1 MGNSLFGIG
10 VSALQT
16 SQRALS
22 TVSHNIANVNNP
34 AFSRQR
40 NDITARAPQFID
52 GGFKGTGVQ
61 VSDIRRSVNQFLVAD
76 IRSGTANLERLNTV
90 NDLASRLDNLVA
102 SPDAGLSPAIDA
114 FFSAVQ
120 DVANDPVST
129 APRSVLLS
137 QADALVERFAGL
149 DGQFASIESSI
160 NSRVGQAV
168 SLINGFAENLAT
180 LNGDI
185 RRAVSVSTNS
195 QPNDLL
201 DQRDE
206 LLRQLS
212 ELVDV
217 AVLEQA
223 DRTVNV
229 SIGSGQPI
237 VVDTFAN
244 RLAVTGNE
252 FDPTRSEVALAN
264 VPGNPVISQF
274 IRGGELGGLLE
285 VRETLIDPARNIFG
299 RIAVGLADTVNAQ
312 HRQGLDLQGNLG
324 GAFFN
329 DLADTS
335 AAVSASSRNT
345 GTAAVEAVITDIGQ
359 LTTSDYRLERNGST
373 FSLTR
378 LSDGVV
384 TNVSADFTG
393 LPAAATT
400 TVDGIELTVTGTVD
414 EGDGFLIRPTRFAA
428 RDLAT
433 EISNPLN
440 IAAGS
445 PAASAAA
452 VDNAG
457 LGAVSP
463 AAVVDPVAYAPDDYE
478 IVLADATG
486 AAGGG
491 RGTFSDTGIDDT
503 LTLGYDLSI
512 DGVIV
517 YRQNVADI
525 PLADAAAIAA
535 EINDDT
541 VTTGVRALVE
551 GGSLFLTRD
560 PATTGD
566 IVVRETLT
574 GASDAGDTITGY
586 FGGALSGAADTSELT
601 FSAAADSYVVLDGG
615 ANAIASDAYSSGAPI
630 EFSGIRV
637 AVEGEPVNGDV
648 FTVTPNTFGV
658 GDNRN
663 ALALA
668 DLQIATVLNGGTAN
682 FQDAY
687 GELVVQIGGTTREAG
702 INLSAQRTLLDNTQA
717 ARSAVSGV
725 NLDEEAA
732 DLLLFQ
738 QSYQAAA
745 RIIST
750 ADTIFQELLSVTRG

>member
-1 MGNSLFGIG
+1 MANSLFGIG

-16 SQRALS
+16 SQRALN

-34 AFSRQR
+34 AFSRQS
-40 NDITARAPQFID
+40 NDITARDSQFIG

-61 VSDIRRSVNQFLVAD
+61 VSDIRRAVDQFLVAD
-76 IRSGTANLERLNTV
+76 IRSGTASLERLSTV
-90 NDLASRLDNLVA
+90 NDLAAQLDNLVA

-114 FFSAVQ
+114 FFGAVQ

-137 QADALVERFAGL
+137 QADALVQRFAGL
-149 DGQFASIESSI
+149 NGQFDSIEASI
-160 NSRVGQAV
+160 NTRTGQAV
-168 SLINGFAENLAT
+168 NLINRFAENLAT

-185 RRAVSVSTNS
+185 RRAVSVSTTS

-217 AVLEQA
+217 DVVEQA

-229 SIGSGQPI
+229 SIGTGQPI
-237 VVDTFAN
+237 VVDSFAN

-252 FDPTRSEVALAN
+252 FDPTRVEVTLAN

-274 IRGGELGGLLE
+274 IRGGEVGGLLE
-285 VRETLIDPARNIFG
+285 ARETLIDPARNIFG
-299 RIAVGLADTVNAQ
+299 RIAVGISDTVNAQ
-312 HRQGLDLQGNLG
+312 HRRGLDLQGNLG

-329 DLADTS
+329 DLADTT

-345 GTAAVEAVITDIGQ
+345 GTASGAAVIADVGQ
-359 LTTSDYRLERNGST
+359 LTTSDYRLERNGAA
-373 FSLTR
+373 FSITR
-378 LSDGVV
+378 LSDGAV
-384 TNVSADFTG
+384 TDVSADFAG

-400 TVDGIELTVTGTVD
+400 TVDGVEVTITGAVD
-414 EGDGFLIRPTRFAA
+414 DGDRFLIRPTRFAA
-428 RDLAT
+428 RDLDTA
-433 EISNPLN
+433 ISNPLN
-440 IAAGS
+440 IAAAS

-452 VDNAG
+452 VGNAG
-457 LGAVSP
+457 LGEVSP
-463 AAVVDPVAYAPDDYE
+463 AAVVDPAAFVADDYE
-478 IVLADATG
+478 IVLADATA

-491 RGTFSDTGIDDT
+491 RGTFSDAGTDDA
-503 LTLGYDLSI
+503 LGYDLLINGVNVYSQDEA
-512 DGVIV
+512 DG
-517 YRQNVADI
+517 

-541 VTTGVRALVE
+541 GATGVRALVE
-551 GGSLFLTRD
+551 GGSLFLTRE

-574 GASDAGDTITGY
+574 GASDAADAITGY
-586 FGGALSGAADTSELT
+586 FGSALSGAAASNDLT

-615 ANAIASDAYSSGAPI
+615 ANAIASAAYGSGTPI
-630 EFSGIRV
+630 EFNGIRV
-637 AVEGEPVNGDV
+637 EVAGNAVNGDV
-648 FTVTPNTFGV
+648 FTVSPNAFGV

-668 DLQIATVLNGGTAN
+668 DLQLATVLNGGNAN

-687 GELVVQIGGTTREAG
+687 GELVVRIGGTTREAA
-702 INLSAQRTLLDNTQA
+702 INLSAQRTLLDNSQA